1 LCLALFWHTASGT
14 NITEIEWVPYAFIVE
29 EGSLVPVKV
38 AVTDCTQ
45 EVMSVVIMLLLSS
58 RYTNFF
64 YINSLQPIGN
74 YLYHLFL
81 RVSSYAFLCEAFI

>member
-1 LCLALFWHTASGT
+1 MLLFLPVYIGRPFVFSTVLAHTTSGT

-45 EVMSVVIMLLLSS
+45 EVMSVVIMLLLSN
-58 RYTNFF
+58 RYTKFF
-64 YINSLQPIGN
+64 ILTLYSPLVTTYIT
-74 YLYHLFL
+74 F
-81 RVSSYAFLCEAFI
+81 F